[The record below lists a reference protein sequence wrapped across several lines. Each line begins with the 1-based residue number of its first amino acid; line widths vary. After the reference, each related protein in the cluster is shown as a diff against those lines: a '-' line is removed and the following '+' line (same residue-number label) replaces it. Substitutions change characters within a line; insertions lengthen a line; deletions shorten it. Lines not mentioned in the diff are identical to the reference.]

1 MPLSLRVTLSL
12 LRPHENTNI
21 LLCLISVVFPCCYL
35 HAKVQYTYSTIFYQR
50 VKHRP
55 TFKSLQISSH
65 LGFPQPTSNGET
77 EIRERVPSH

>member
-55 TFKSLQISSH
+55 TFKSLIHYCLFLLRSH
-65 LGFPQPTSNGET
+65 PPTSISHGET
-77 EIRERVPSH
+77 EI